1 MGASLQVTQIVKTL
15 KAENEDLLF
24 ENDNLEADVCCLL
37 YACCCA
43 LLRYML
49 HAALGML

>member
-15 KAENEDLLF
+15 KAENDNLEI
-24 ENDNLEADVCCLL
+24 ENDNLVADVCCLL
-37 YACCCA
+37 YASCCA